1 MMRRLIR
8 NLAIAGL
15 LGLAFM
21 VLSLGYSHRV
31 FYSTSTGGGVSSNN
45 DYTNMGFPLPWATNC
60 YVGCCNSD
68 CSVMASSYP
77 THLDGLNAV
86 ADYVLWFAVAF
97 MIVLAVD
104 YALASRSKARQ

>member
-1 MMRRLIR
+1 MRRLVR

-21 VLSLGYSHRV
+21 VLSLGYSQRV

-60 YVGCCNSD
+60 YVGCCDSS

-77 THLDGLNAV
+77 THLNGLNTV

-104 YALASRSKARQ
+104 YALASRQRAKQ

>member
-21 VLSLGYSHRV
+21 VLSLGYSQRV
-31 FYSTSTGGGVSSNN
+31 FYSTSTGGGVGSNN

-60 YVGCCNSD
+60 YVGCCDSS
-68 CSVMASSYP
+68 CSLMASSYP
-77 THLDGLNAV
+77 THLNGLNTV

-104 YALASRSKARQ
+104 YVQANRHKARQ